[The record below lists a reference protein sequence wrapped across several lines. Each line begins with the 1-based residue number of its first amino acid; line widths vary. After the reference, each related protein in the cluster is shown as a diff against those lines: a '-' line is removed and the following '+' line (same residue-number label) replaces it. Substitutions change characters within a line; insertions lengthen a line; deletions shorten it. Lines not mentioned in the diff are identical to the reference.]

1 MKKALLT
8 IACAA
13 FLLSGCFIS
22 RIFHKKDKVGCPT
35 DGRNV
40 GAEKLASGDKK
51 AIAAEKKAKY
61 KGGKKS
67 F

>member
-1 MKKALLT
+1 MKKALLILT
-8 IACAA
+8 CAA

-22 RIFHKKDKVGCPT
+22 RIFHKKDKYGCPT

-61 KGGKKS
+61 RGGKKS